1 MQLLTSA
8 LTASPP
14 QPVVWISCTTAPVFP
29 AHLPLERVTHYL
41 TPTLSHLLALL
52 LHAPA
57 RLPADFALLVVDDI
71 SALFTAAFPPGSEQK
86 GPKSSRRFP
95 LMVQLITELGK
106 LAASRPAVV
115 ALGVHMNTR
124 VVKGFGGVLQSAL
137 AAPQW
142 TAGLAVRLAV
152 LRRAGGREVRVVKVG
167 GKDVGE
173 AGVHRCK
180 VVVGKEGWSDVDND
194 DEEAALEILG
204 SQIRAKTTE
213 PHHSP
218 PPPLQPRAKTAL
230 PSSLPPPP
238 PLPQTL
244 LQSAAAPPPPL
255 STGKRKRAPTGIAAG
270 IIPDSDDDGS
280 DDELVDELMGQELG
294 WGDDGIFEIGEK
306 GVVVEEEGV
315 LEEEGVVEVVGV
327 VEEEG
332 AVKEEGEVEEEAVVE
347 KEVVVVG
354 EGVVGEEGAGDS
366 HVEFGSGGG
375 ASAV

>member
-1 MQLLTSA
+1 
-8 LTASPP
+8 
-14 QPVVWISCTTAPVFP
+14 
-29 AHLPLERVTHYL
+29 
-41 TPTLSHLLALL
+41 
-52 LHAPA
+52 
-57 RLPADFALLVVDDI
+57 
-71 SALFTAAFPPGSEQK
+71 
-86 GPKSSRRFP
+86 
-95 LMVQLITELGK
+95 
-106 LAASRPAVV
+106 
-115 ALGVHMNTR
+115 
-124 VVKGFGGVLQSAL
+124 
-137 AAPQW
+137 
-142 TAGLAVRLAV
+142 
-152 LRRAGGREVRVVKVG
+152 VVKVG

-204 SQIRAKTTE
+204 TQIRAKTTE

-230 PSSLPPPP
+230 PSSLP
-238 PLPQTL
+238 
-244 LQSAAAPPPPL
+244 PPPPL